1 MKCKILGPIH
11 KFYFCEVELNY
22 ALLDFY
28 DTNQRKY
35 VYLKNFF
42 VPWRKHLSYDKKKN
56 KFSFYRMKG
65 APNRTRF
72 KKLVW
77 SLTRHYKNSLNIH
90 ISFGLKLKDIN

>member
-11 KFYFCEVELNY
+11 KFYFCEVDLNY

-56 KFSFYRMKG
+56 KFSFYRRKD

-72 KKLVW
+72 KEARLVAYA
-77 SLTRHYKNSLNIH
+77 SLQKFSEYTYYLR
-90 ISFGLKLKDIN
+90 